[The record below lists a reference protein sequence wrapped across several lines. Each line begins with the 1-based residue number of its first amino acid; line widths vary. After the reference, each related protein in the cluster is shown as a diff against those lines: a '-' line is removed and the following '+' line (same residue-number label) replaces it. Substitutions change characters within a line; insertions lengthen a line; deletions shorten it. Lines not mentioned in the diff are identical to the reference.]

1 LQQEQQRS
9 THPVMAM
16 MRDMVDRRKKMKP
29 PIESPPSAKVAMT
42 QNKMKKT
49 VQTTAMMPVVKSVH
63 PQ

>member
-1 LQQEQQRS
+1 
-9 THPVMAM
+9 VMAM